1 MLGPADLSNVPEM
14 GREDWERKRQETEDR
29 VGRALRNTA
38 AVLSLFFIVL
48 FFFPHHRPFIPK
60 AKEGGQKKTSLP

>member
-14 GREDWERKRQETEDR
+14 GREDWERKRQKTEGR

-38 AVLSLFFIVL
+38 GALSLFFIVL
-48 FFFPHHRPFIPK
+48 FFPHHRPFITK
-60 AKEGGQKKTSLP
+60 AKEGGQKTSLP